1 LIVTLKREEKPE
13 LNNFYSKVLQMVN
26 YQLWANIRALAV
38 LKKNG
43 KKIGKLRFKGRGRF
57 KTLNF
62 NQSGFKIDVE
72 EKRFHLSKIGTIP
85 IKCHRPIE
93 GKIKG
98 VIVKREKSG
107 RWFAILQVEEGNPK
121 SVPSPIGGETIGLDV
136 GVKHFLTDSKGRQ
149 IENPRFY
156 EKTLEQIRRRHRHL
170 SKKQKGSKNREK
182 AKIRLAKAY
191 EKLSNQ
197 RDDFLHKISRF
208 YIDYY
213 DVIAVEALQIRNMVK
228 NRHFARKI
236 LDVSWGKF
244 LHMLTYKA
252 ERAGKRVVKV
262 NPRGTSQEYK
272 YGALDRD
279 YNAALNILE
288 RGLVGLGWPFEPVER
303 VPLRCVSSSEV
314 VAGQVFARKQE
325 APCVRRE

>member
-1 LIVTLKREEKPE
+1 
-13 LNNFYSKVLQMVN
+13 M
-26 YQLWANIRALAV
+26 
-38 LKKNG
+38 
-43 KKIGKLRFKGRGRF
+43 
-57 KTLNF
+57 
-62 NQSGFKIDVE
+62 
-72 EKRFHLSKIGTIP
+72 
-85 IKCHRPIE
+85 
-93 GKIKG
+93 
-98 VIVKREKSG
+98 
-107 RWFAILQVEEGNPK
+107 
-121 SVPSPIGGETIGLDV
+121 
-136 GVKHFLTDSKGRQ
+136 
-149 IENPRFY
+149 
-156 EKTLEQIRRRHRHL
+156 EQIRRRHRHL

>member
-136 GVKHFLTDSKGRQ
+136 GVKHFLTDSKG
-149 IENPRFY
+149 
-156 EKTLEQIRRRHRHL
+156 
-170 SKKQKGSKNREK
+170 
-182 AKIRLAKAY
+182 
-191 EKLSNQ
+191 
-197 RDDFLHKISRF
+197 
-208 YIDYY
+208 
-213 DVIAVEALQIRNMVK
+213 
-228 NRHFARKI
+228 
-236 LDVSWGKF
+236 
-244 LHMLTYKA
+244 
-252 ERAGKRVVKV
+252 
-262 NPRGTSQEYK
+262 
-272 YGALDRD
+272 
-279 YNAALNILE
+279 
-288 RGLVGLGWPFEPVER
+288 
-303 VPLRCVSSSEV
+303 
-314 VAGQVFARKQE
+314 
-325 APCVRRE
+325 